1 MSMEKSYT
9 LITGAS
15 SGMGACCAKYFS
27 QTENLVLASENLE
40 MLEKVRSNCAR
51 SEEHVLWHCDFA
63 NQRDQVHSSL
73 TALLV
78 EKGITIDKYVHFA
91 GLTQVLPIKD
101 FAIPYVDRIF
111 NVNFFSIIEILRALL
126 KKHNKKA
133 LRSVVLISAL
143 VSQRGDAGNS
153 IYAASKGAINALVYS
168 LAKELAPNVRINA
181 IMPGMVDTPMAQ
193 RVEESF
199 REQIWNKNPLGKG
212 EPIDVINYVEFLLSD
227 KARWITGQTAFVD
240 GGQSL

>member
-1 MSMEKSYT
+1 MSMGKSYT

-15 SGMGACCAKYFS
+15 SGMGACCANHFS
-27 QTENLVLASENLE
+27 QTQNLVMASENFE
-40 MLEKVRSNCAR
+40 MLEKIRNECTR
-51 SEEHVLWHCDFA
+51 PEEHILWHCDFA
-63 NQRDQVHSSL
+63 NQRDQILPSL
-73 TALLV
+73 TALLK

-101 FAIPYVDRIF
+101 FAIPYVDRVF
-111 NVNFFSIIEILRALL
+111 NVNFFSIVEILRALL
-126 KKHNKKA
+126 KKQNKKA
-133 LRSVVLISAL
+133 LQNVVLISSL
-143 VSQRGDAGNS
+143 DSQRGDSGNS
-153 IYAASKGAINALVYS
+153 IYAASKGAINSLVYS

-181 IMPGMVDTPMAQ
+181 VMPGMVDTPMAQ

-199 REQIWNKNPLGKG
+199 RNQIWNKNPLGKG
-212 EPIDVINYVEFLLSD
+212 EPMDVINYVEFLMSD